1 MRSLNLLPNKNVAAK
16 FLTQGW
22 NGLNETIVLNPN
34 GPVSFQWTDFHET
47 CQLNQARLKTDAVF
61 KAEFDQKTSEL
72 QKLRGMAVWL
82 RTPSNQVIQTTLFE
96 LYQDAIF
103 ERHWC
108 GQESH
113 APCEVSF
120 IAPSGPYKKFAVVD
134 CLNSQTYQDFVQ
146 YFLLEGKLPQR
157 DFRLR
162 VPGRLLMEFGAGFSG
177 AGLIDLQQITSTG
190 LLFKC
195 PAALFFNQVRP
206 HGKLRLL
213 IKTSSLDDA
222 NKSSDWESFQQ
233 AIGEWGTHPFY
244 THNKMQ
250 AFTLSCTDFQVASRF
265 DFGQTQDV
273 YLFVDYKALESS
285 HLLMAQHFARFVKT
299 GRAHMKQLL
308 LAKSA

>member
-1 MRSLNLLPNKNVAAK
+1 MRNLNLATQKTPSQTLLPS
-16 FLTQGW
+16 GW
-22 NGLNETIVLNPN
+22 NGLNETVVLNPR

-47 CQLNQARLKTDAVF
+47 CQLNQARLKSDAIF
-61 KAEFDQKTSEL
+61 KAEFDHKVSEL
-72 QKLRGMAVWL
+72 QKLRGMPVWL
-82 RTPSNQVIQTTLFE
+82 RTPSNQIIQTTLFE

-103 ERHWC
+103 DRHWC

-134 CLNSQTYQDFVQ
+134 CLNTQTYQDFVQ

-162 VPGRLLMEFGAGFSG
+162 VPGRLLMEFGHGLSG
-177 AGLIDLQQITSTG
+177 VGLIDLQQITSTG

-195 PAALFFNQVRP
+195 PANLFFNQVRP

-213 IKTSSLDDA
+213 IKTSSLDSA
-222 NKSSDWESFQQ
+222 NASGDWEGFHQ
-233 AIGEWGTHPFY
+233 AIADWGLNPFY
-244 THNKMQ
+244 TQNKLE
-250 AFTLSCTDFQVASRF
+250 AFMFSCTDFQVASRF

-285 HLLMAQHFARFVKT
+285 HQLMAQHFARFVKT
-299 GRAHMKQLL
+299 GRSHMKRLL
-308 LAKSA
+308 LDKSA

>member
-1 MRSLNLLPNKNVAAK
+1 MRTLNIPVNKNLSATP
-16 FLTQGW
+16 LTSSWQ
-22 NGLNETIVLNPN
+22 GLNETVILNPN

-47 CQLNQARLKTDAVF
+47 CQLNQARLKNDVVF
-61 KAEFDQKTSEL
+61 KAEFEQKTHEL
-72 QKLRGMAVWL
+72 QKLRGMPVWL
-82 RTPSNQVIQTTLFE
+82 RTPNSQIIQTNLYE

-120 IAPSGPYKKFAVVD
+120 ISPSGPYKKFAVVD
-134 CLNSQTYQDFVQ
+134 CLNSHTYQDFVQ
-146 YFLLEGKLPQR
+146 CFLLEGKLPQR

-162 VPGRLLMEFGAGFSG
+162 VPGRLLMEFGPGLSG

-195 PAALFFNQVRP
+195 PAPLFFNEVRP

-213 IKTSSLDDA
+213 IKSSSLDGA
-222 NKSSDWESFQQ
+222 NISSNWEGFQQ
-233 AIGEWGTHPFY
+233 AIGEWGLNPFY
-244 THNKMQ
+244 TQNKLE
-250 AFTLSCTDFQVASRF
+250 AFMLSCTDFQVASRF

-285 HLLMAQHFARFVKT
+285 HQLMAQHFARFVKT
-299 GRAHMKQLL
+299 GRSHMKQFLL
-308 LAKSA
+308 SKSA

>member
-1 MRSLNLLPNKNVAAK
+1 MRNLNQPTQKNLAQTLLRS
-16 FLTQGW
+16 GW
-22 NGLNETIVLNPN
+22 NGLNETVVLNPR

-47 CQLNQARLKTDAVF
+47 CQRNQERLISDALF
-61 KAEFDQKTSEL
+61 KAEFELKVTEL
-72 QKLRGMAVWL
+72 QKLRAMAVWL
-82 RTPSNQVIQTTLFE
+82 RTPTNQIIQTTLFE

-134 CLNSQTYQDFVQ
+134 CLNTQTYQDFVQ

-162 VPGRLLMEFGAGFSG
+162 VPGRLLMEFGPGLSG
-177 AGLIDLQQITSTG
+177 AALIDLQQITATG

-195 PAALFFNQVRP
+195 PAGLFFNQVRP

-213 IKTSSLDDA
+213 IKTSSLEGA
-222 NKSSDWESFQQ
+222 NKSSDWDGFQQ
-233 AIGEWGTHPFY
+233 AIGEWGLNPFY
-244 THNKMQ
+244 TQNKME
-250 AFTLSCTDFQVASRF
+250 AFVLSCTDFQVASRF

-273 YLFVDYKALESS
+273 YLFVDYKALEGS
-285 HLLMAQHFARFVKT
+285 HQLMAQHFARFVKT
-299 GRAHMKQLL
+299 GRSHMKQLL
-308 LAKSA
+308 LEKSA

>member
-1 MRSLNLLPNKNVAAK
+1 MGTLSFPTNKNLTATAA
-16 FLTQGW
+16 TASW
-22 NGLNETIVLNPN
+22 DGLNETVVLNPR

-47 CQLNQARLKTDAVF
+47 CQLNQARLKTDAAF
-61 KAEFDQKTSEL
+61 RAEFDHKRNEL
-72 QKLRGMAVWL
+72 QKLRAMPVWL
-82 RTPSNQVIQTTLFE
+82 RTATSQIIQTNLYE

-134 CLNSQTYQDFVQ
+134 CLNSHTYQDFVQ

-162 VPGRLLMEFGAGFSG
+162 VPCRLLVEFGPGLSG
-177 AGLIDLQQITSTG
+177 AGLIDLHQITTSG

-195 PAALFFNQVRP
+195 PVPLFFNEVRP
-206 HGKLRLL
+206 HGNLRLL
-213 IKTSSLDDA
+213 IKTASLDGA
-222 NKSSDWESFQQ
+222 NKTSDWEGFQQ
-233 AIGEWGTHPFY
+233 AISQWELNPFY
-244 THNKMQ
+244 TQNKLE
-250 AFTLSCTDFQVASRF
+250 AFTLACTDFQVASRF

-273 YLFVDYKALESS
+273 YLFVSYKVLGSS
-285 HLLMAQHFARFVKT
+285 HELMAQHFVRFVKT
-299 GRAHMKQLL
+299 GRSHMKQFLL
-308 LAKSA
+308 KKSA